1 MSRQA
6 TDWAWSTKLRGPEK
20 LVLLTLAHRAN
31 AEGVCWPSID
41 RIADDCGVSRRAA
54 INALNALVAAH
65 IVARDAVRGRTKT
78 NRYRILIG
86 AEASIGAGAGAED
99 AIADHP
105 VGNENVHDVHV
116 LSEEKVHDVHVL
128 TDSGAE
134 NVHDV
139 HVLSEEK
146 VHDVHVLTDRGA
158 ENVHDVHV
166 LSQFQPGNVHVVHPN
181 QVSKKE
187 RKKDKVRVS
196 SQADEAVAIWNQL
209 TADRLPAV
217 RLLTDFRRKMIDDR
231 IADTLQGSIDQWR
244 GFIEVVI
251 ASDFLT
257 GRSGK
262 WSASFDWCVKR
273 NNMIKILEGNYANR
287 LKAKV
292 ASRWDIDDCLLGD
305 NPFDSDPFAA
315 VGASN
320 VDLNRFH

>member
-128 TDSGAE
+128 TDS
-134 NVHDV
+134 
-139 HVLSEEK
+139 
-146 VHDVHVLTDRGA
+146 GA